1 MAGWSRARPVIPV
14 LVVLFFLAGVAGLT
28 ILIATTVI
36 WPDDDQW

>member
-1 MAGWSRARPVIPV
+1 MIAVMV
-14 LVVLFFLAGVAGLT
+14 TLFFLAGVAGLT